1 MKNFKEFAIPTVALF
16 LICLVATT
24 LLAVTNNVTAPKI
37 AELAEQ
43 TEVETRQKVLPAATG
58 FGETQKMK
66 NGSGTYAVGKDANGS
81 EVGYVFVTVS
91 KGYGG
96 DVKIMTGID
105 KDGAVTGISPL
116 ELNETAGLGM
126 KAQND
131 SFLDQFKGTLYRQ
144 TMFAEF
150 KGKVKDIAVNKN
162 SASGNEIQALTGATI
177 TSKAVTAAVNEAL
190 SYYDSNLKGAE

>member
-24 LLAVTNNVTAPKI
+24 LLAVTNKVTAPKI
-37 AELAEQ
+37 AELSAQ
-43 TEVETRQKVLPAATG
+43 TEVETRQKVLPAATQ
-58 FGETQKMK
+58 FGETQEMK
-66 NGSGTYAVGKDANGS
+66 GGSGTYAVGKDASGN

-96 DVKIMTGID
+96 DVKIMTGVD
-105 KDGAVTGISPL
+105 
-116 ELNETAGLGM
+116 
-126 KAQND
+126 
-131 SFLDQFKGTLYRQ
+131 
-144 TMFAEF
+144 
-150 KGKVKDIAVNKN
+150 KN

>member
-24 LLAVTNNVTAPKI
+24 LLAVTNKVTAPKI
-37 AELAEQ
+37 AELSAQ
-43 TEVETRQKVLPAATG
+43 TEVLPAATQ
-58 FGETQKMK
+58 FGETQEMK
-66 NGSGTYAVGKDANGS
+66 GGSGTYAVGKDASGN

-96 DVKIMTGID
+96 DVKIMTGVD
-105 KDGAVTGISPL
+105 KNGAVTGISPL

-126 KAQND
+126 KAQNA
-131 SFLDQFKGTLYRQ
+131 SFLDQ
-144 TMFAEF
+144 F

>member
-24 LLAVTNNVTAPKI
+24 LLAVTNKVTAPKI
-37 AELAEQ
+37 AELSAQ
-43 TEVETRQKVLPAATG
+43 TEVETRQKVLPAATQ
-58 FGETQKMK
+58 FGETQEMK
-66 NGSGTYAVGKDANGS
+66 
-81 EVGYVFVTVS
+81 
-91 KGYGG
+91 
-96 DVKIMTGID
+96 
-105 KDGAVTGISPL
+105 GAVTGISPL

-126 KAQND
+126 KAQNA
-131 SFLDQFKGTLYRQ
+131 SFLDQ
-144 TMFAEF
+144 F

>member
-1 MKNFKEFAIPTVALF
+1 
-16 LICLVATT
+16 
-24 LLAVTNNVTAPKI
+24 
-37 AELAEQ
+37 
-43 TEVETRQKVLPAATG
+43 
-58 FGETQKMK
+58 MK
-66 NGSGTYAVGKDANGS
+66 NGSGTYAVGKDANGN

-131 SFLDQFKGTLYRQ
+131 SFLDQFKG
-144 TMFAEF
+144 
-150 KGKVKDIAVNKN
+150 KVKDIAVNKN

-190 SYYDSNLKGAE
+190 SYYDSNLKRGGVKWQRKRVFFRSLPRAFLLRTPFSVWCSAPVRRSPSRPRSRVLWVWVLRLR

>member
-24 LLAVTNNVTAPKI
+24 LLAVTNKVTAPKI
-37 AELAEQ
+37 AELSAQ
-43 TEVETRQKVLPAATG
+43 TEVETRQKVLPAATQ
-58 FGETQKMK
+58 FGETQEMK
-66 NGSGTYAVGKDANGS
+66 GGSGTYAVGKDASGN

-96 DVKIMTGID
+96 DVKIMTGI
-105 KDGAVTGISPL
+105 SPL

-126 KAQND
+126 KAQNA
-131 SFLDQFKGTLYRQ
+131 SFLDQ
-144 TMFAEF
+144 F

>member
-24 LLAVTNNVTAPKI
+24 LLAVTNKVTAPKI
-37 AELAEQ
+37 AELSAQ
-43 TEVETRQKVLPAATG
+43 PAATQ
-58 FGETQKMK
+58 FGETQEMK
-66 NGSGTYAVGKDANGS
+66 GGSGTYAVGKDASGN

-96 DVKIMTGID
+96 DVKIMTGVD
-105 KDGAVTGISPL
+105 KNGAVTGISPL

-126 KAQND
+126 KAQNA
-131 SFLDQFKGTLYRQ
+131 SFLDQ
-144 TMFAEF
+144 F

>member
-24 LLAVTNNVTAPKI
+24 LLAVTNKVTAPKI
-37 AELAEQ
+37 AELSAQ
-43 TEVETRQKVLPAATG
+43 TEVETRQKVLPAATQ
-58 FGETQKMK
+58 FGETQEMK
-66 NGSGTYAVGKDANGS
+66 GGSGTYAVGN

-96 DVKIMTGID
+96 DVKIMTGVD
-105 KDGAVTGISPL
+105 KNGAVTGISPL

-126 KAQND
+126 KAQNA
-131 SFLDQFKGTLYRQ
+131 SFLDQ
-144 TMFAEF
+144 F

>member
-16 LICLVATT
+16 LICLVATA

-81 EVGYVFVTVS
+81 EVGF
-91 KGYGG
+91 
-96 DVKIMTGID
+96 
-105 KDGAVTGISPL
+105 
-116 ELNETAGLGM
+116 N
-126 KAQND
+126 
-131 SFLDQFKGTLYRQ
+131 SF
-144 TMFAEF
+144 
-150 KGKVKDIAVNKN
+150 N
-162 SASGNEIQALTGATI
+162 
-177 TSKAVTAAVNEAL
+177 
-190 SYYDSNLKGAE
+190 

>member
-24 LLAVTNNVTAPKI
+24 LLAVTNKVTA
-37 AELAEQ
+37 Q
-43 TEVETRQKVLPAATG
+43 TEVETRQKVLPAATQ
-58 FGETQKMK
+58 FGETQEMK
-66 NGSGTYAVGKDANGS
+66 GGSGTYAVGKDASGN

-96 DVKIMTGID
+96 DVKIMTGVD
-105 KDGAVTGISPL
+105 KNGAVTGISPL

-126 KAQND
+126 KAQNA
-131 SFLDQFKGTLYRQ
+131 SFLDQ
-144 TMFAEF
+144 F

>member
-16 LICLVATT
+16 LIYLVATA

-131 SFLDQFKGTLYRQ
+131 SFLDQFKG
-144 TMFAEF
+144 
-150 KGKVKDIAVNKN
+150 KVKDIAVNKN

>member
-1 MKNFKEFAIPTVALF
+1 MKNFKEFVIPTVALF

-24 LLAVTNNVTAPKI
+24 LLAVTNKVTAPKI
-37 AELAEQ
+37 AELSAQ
-43 TEVETRQKVLPAATG
+43 TEVETRQKVLPAATQ
-58 FGETQKMK
+58 FDDTQEMK
-66 NGSGTYAVGKDANGS
+66 GGSGTYAVGKDASGN

-96 DVKIMTGID
+96 DVKIMTGVD
-105 KDGAVTGISPL
+105 KNGAVTGISPL

-126 KAQND
+126 KAQNA
-131 SFLDQFKGTLYRQ
+131 SFLDQ
-144 TMFAEF
+144 F

>member
-66 NGSGTYAVGKDANGS
+66 NGSGTYAVGNK
-81 EVGYVFVTVS
+81 VGYVFVTVS

-105 KDGAVTGISPL
+105 KNGAVTGISPL

-126 KAQND
+126 KAQNA
-131 SFLDQFKGTLYRQ
+131 SFLDQ
-144 TMFAEF
+144 F

-177 TSKAVTAAVNEAL
+177 TSKAVTVAVNEAL

>member
-24 LLAVTNNVTAPKI
+24 LLAVTNKVTAPKI
-37 AELAEQ
+37 AELSAQ
-43 TEVETRQKVLPAATG
+43 TEVETRQKVLPAATQ
-58 FGETQKMK
+58 FGETQEMK
-66 NGSGTYAVGKDANGS
+66 GGSGTYAVGKDASGN

-96 DVKIMTGID
+96 DVKIMTGVD
-105 KDGAVTGISPL
+105 KNGAVTGISPL

-126 KAQND
+126 KAQ
-131 SFLDQFKGTLYRQ
+131 
-144 TMFAEF
+144 F

>member
-24 LLAVTNNVTAPKI
+24 FLAVTNNVTAPKI

-58 FGETQKMK
+58 FGGTQKMK
-66 NGSGTYAVGKDANGS
+66 NGSGTYAVGKDANGN

-131 SFLDQFKGTLYRQ
+131 SFLDQFKG
-144 TMFAEF
+144 
-150 KGKVKDIAVNKN
+150 KVKDIAVNKN

>member
-24 LLAVTNNVTAPKI
+24 LLAVTNKVTAPKI
-37 AELAEQ
+37 AELSAQ
-43 TEVETRQKVLPAATG
+43 TEVETRQKVLPAATQ
-58 FGETQKMK
+58 FGETQEMK
-66 NGSGTYAVGKDANGS
+66 GGSGTYAVGKDASGN

-105 KDGAVTGISPL
+105 KNGAVTGISPL

-126 KAQND
+126 KARMPA
-131 SFLDQFKGTLYRQ
+131 SSTSSRERSRTLQSTKTVPPATKSRR
-144 TMFAEF
+144 
-150 KGKVKDIAVNKN
+150 
-162 SASGNEIQALTGATI
+162 SPALR
-177 TSKAVTAAVNEAL
+177 
-190 SYYDSNLKGAE
+190 

>member
-24 LLAVTNNVTAPKI
+24 LLAVTNKVTAPKI
-37 AELAEQ
+37 AELSAQ
-43 TEVETRQKVLPAATG
+43 TEVETRQKVLPAATQ
-58 FGETQKMK
+58 FDDTQEM
-66 NGSGTYAVGKDANGS
+66 
-81 EVGYVFVTVS
+81 

-105 KDGAVTGISPL
+105 KNGAVTGISPL

-126 KAQND
+126 KAQNA
-131 SFLDQFKGTLYRQ
+131 SFLDQ
-144 TMFAEF
+144 F